1 MAVLLVVSAFYGGT
15 KVGAAQNTPG
25 SAYDPLI
32 TQSYLE
38 KRLAQMDFVGF
49 VRVSVAK
56 NKILTLEESGQLLI
70 LSGTA
75 NAVGDSGLVDM
86 SEGILLTEDLSV
98 MKYHL
103 CMAPAAGSG
112 IKATTA
118 CTVFVTGGYTVK

>member
-38 KRLAQMDFVGF
+38 KRLAQMDSVGF

-103 CMAPAAGSG
+103 CMAPVAGSG